1 MRETTI
7 QGFQYIVIPL
17 FSTHELSA
25 PLPFGTGQISAKQL
39 SAVVNKDENVYL
51 SILKVNFHY
60 DSSTLLFMCVLRGD

>member
-1 MRETTI
+1 MNF
-7 QGFQYIVIPL
+7 QGP
-17 FSTHELSA
+17 S
-25 PLPFGTGQISAKQL
+25 PFGTGQISAKQL